1 MNVNKVIKTLRC
13 DSSLQFDQIIKL
25 IPIDKKIHWCSDC
38 GKPFTCANYLCRHE
52 KSRTGVKP
60 SEYSHCGKAF
70 ACHSYHQR
78 HERIHTG

>member
-1 MNVNKVIKTLRC
+1 MLDPLQK
-13 DSSLQFDQIIKL
+13 SLYKDVMLETYKNLTAIGCNWKDHNIEEHFQSFRR
-25 IPIDKKIHWCSDC
+25 P
-38 GKPFTCANYLCRHE
+38 GRHE